1 MFRTCEPV
9 TVSMQVTTDTCRTRR
24 LLWYEN
30 VFDCG
35 TSSPPCATVCEPRM
49 AVPAGEWVSAAGL
62 CMHAVRPAQRRAPS
76 CSASLPPRSACRRR
90 RAAHTWSAPRPR
102 RRTSTRR
109 TACVPPAAPAV
120 CKPRRTPS
128 ACAGRV
134 PATYWLLMSGHV
146 VSAPPDYP
154 MTSKNEASGAM
165 FRSAAA
171 KLRACRS
178 ALLREAPRRCVP
190 HLPCVGGQQNRS
202 APLRRLP
209 QSAAG
214 SKRARDAPQHC
225 LTPGRPASAGGGAG
239 GRHGG
244 ATRGRAGPPAL
255 CRAGRARGQV
265 RTIPAARPRPR
276 CGMRKRPACLTVRAH
291 PPKPQA
297 PTLAR
302 ARVTVPSAILTSRR
316 Q

>member
-1 MFRTCEPV
+1 MKMSLTAALLHRLVLLFVSPV
-9 TVSMQVTTDTCRTRR
+9 WQFLPASGSAR
-24 LLWYEN
+24 L
-30 VFDCG
+30 
-35 TSSPPCATVCEPRM
+35 A
-49 AVPAGEWVSAAGL
+49 
-62 CMHAVRPAQRRAPS
+62 
-76 CSASLPPRSACRRR
+76 SACTPCGPRRGGLLPAALLCRHGAHVAGGAR
-90 RAAHTWSAPRPR
+90 RIPGAPPARGAGHRRGAPRASRLPHQLCASR
-102 RRTSTRR
+102 G
-109 TACVPPAAPAV
+109 AL
-120 CKPRRTPS
+120 S

>member
-1 MFRTCEPV
+1 MKMSLTAALLHRLVLLFASPV
-9 TVSMQVTTDTCRTRR
+9 WQFLPASGSAR
-24 LLWYEN
+24 L
-30 VFDCG
+30 
-35 TSSPPCATVCEPRM
+35 A
-49 AVPAGEWVSAAGL
+49 
-62 CMHAVRPAQRRAPS
+62 
-76 CSASLPPRSACRRR
+76 SACTPCGPRRGGLLPAALLCRHGAHVAGGAR
-90 RAAHTWSAPRPR
+90 RIPGAPPARGAGHRRGAPRASRLPHQLCASR
-102 RRTSTRR
+102 G
-109 TACVPPAAPAV
+109 AL
-120 CKPRRTPS
+120 S

-225 LTPGRPASAGGGAG
+225 LTPGRRPRQEAAQE
-239 GRHGG
+239 G
-244 ATRGRAGPPAL
+244 ATAAPPADEPVLLHFVALVEHEGRCGQSPQRGRGRDAACASGL
-255 CRAGRARGQV
+255 RAS
-265 RTIPAARPRPR
+265 
-276 CGMRKRPACLTVRAH
+276 L
-291 PPKPQA
+291 
-297 PTLAR
+297 
-302 ARVTVPSAILTSRR
+302 
-316 Q
+316 

>member
-1 MFRTCEPV
+1 M

-225 LTPGRPASAGGGAG
+225 LTPGRRPRQEAAQE
-239 GRHGG
+239 G
-244 ATRGRAGPPAL
+244 ATAAPPADEPVLLHFVALVEHEGRCGQSPQRGRGRDAACASGL
-255 CRAGRARGQV
+255 RAS
-265 RTIPAARPRPR
+265 
-276 CGMRKRPACLTVRAH
+276 L
-291 PPKPQA
+291 
-297 PTLAR
+297 
-302 ARVTVPSAILTSRR
+302 
-316 Q
+316 